1 MKITAKLLSQIGA
14 CQTEK
19 FVETFPSGEVKN
31 TKKNIRRAFAAGMD
45 VNWLAEKILCA
56 SALAKY
62 KEVSASALAKYKEVS
77 APALAK
83 YKEVHAPAWAK
94 YEEVRNASALA
105 KYEEVRAPAWAKYE
119 EVRNA
124 SLVEFLS
131 DDDNIKKEFCAD

>member
-14 CQTEK
+14 CQIEK
-19 FVETFPSGEVKN
+19 FLETFPSGEVKN

-56 SALAKY
+56 PAWAKFEEVCDPAWAKY
-62 KEVSASALAKYKEVS
+62 KEVRAS
-77 APALAK
+77 
-83 YKEVHAPAWAK
+83 AWAK
-94 YEEVRNASALA
+94 Y
-105 KYEEVRAPAWAKYE
+105 K